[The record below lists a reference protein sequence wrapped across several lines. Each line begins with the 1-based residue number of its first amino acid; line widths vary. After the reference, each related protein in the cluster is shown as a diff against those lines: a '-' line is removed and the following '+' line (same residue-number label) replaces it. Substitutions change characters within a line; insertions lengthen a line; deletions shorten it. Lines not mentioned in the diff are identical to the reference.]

1 MRQRAA
7 FLGLTAVALL
17 TIAACGGDDD
27 SSSATTASRA
37 PTAPAT
43 SAGTPHTTASGAAL
57 RAGEPFP
64 KSRCDENKS
73 AGKIRYLSGF
83 DFAATASIID
93 VVMAKQKGYY
103 DDLCLDVEL
112 QPGFSTSNYPI
123 VAGGDAEF
131 ASGGSFSEVV
141 DYATANKVNLV
152 ALDVEGRTA
161 IDSLIVKPGQA
172 STLADLKGKT
182 IGVKG
187 KIPASVAA
195 MLAGAGLIEGRD
207 YQTVLL
213 DGFDPVAHY
222 HLDGIVGFPGY
233 KSNEP
238 GTLDRAGLKY
248 TLFDPTKFGVP
259 GSFGIIFSRK
269 DWVQAHPTAAE
280 DFLRATMKGLQDA
293 LADPTGATKT
303 AIDLVEAHGN
313 PSYLSLEGETYRW
326 TTDSQILKTETPDGT
341 GVGIP
346 DVEQLQNELD
356 AYAKVGLFGGKA
368 PDAAQ
373 FTNGAPLADVYDG
386 ATVIWPAS

>member
-1 MRQRAA
+1 MRQRALIVLA
-7 FLGLTAVALL
+7 AALL
-17 TIAACGGDDD
+17 TVAACGGDDD
-27 SSSATTASRA
+27 TTSSASS
-37 PTAPAT
+37 PSPSAPAT
-43 SAGTPHTTASGAAL
+43 TDATDSAPTTDASAALANGQPFPPSRCEQNRAAGT
-57 RAGEPFP
+57 
-64 KSRCDENKS
+64 
-73 AGKIRYLSGF
+73 IRYLSGF

-93 VVMAKQKGYY
+93 VVMAKQRGYY
-103 DDLCLDVEL
+103 DQLCLDVQL

-123 VAGGDAEF
+123 IAGGDAEI

-141 DYATANKVNLV
+141 DYATSNDVDLV

-195 MLAGAGLIEGRD
+195 MLAGAGLVEGRD
-207 YQTVLL
+207 YKTVLL

-259 GSFGIIFSRK
+259 GSFGILFAKR
-269 DWVQAHPTAAE
+269 DWVAAHPTATE
-280 DFLRATMKGLQDA
+280 DFLRATMRGLADA
-293 LADPTGATKT
+293 LADPTAATKT
-303 AIDLVEAHGN
+303 AVDLVEAHGN
-313 PSYLSLEGETYRW
+313 PSFLSLEGETYRW
-326 TTDSQILKTETPDGT
+326 TTDAKLLANETPAGT
-341 GVGIP
+341 GIGIP
-346 DVEQLQNELD
+346 DVDQLQTELD

-368 PDAAQ
+368 PDAAT
-373 FTNGAPLADVYDG
+373 FTDADPAAAVYDG
-386 ATVIWPAS
+386 TTVIWPSG